1 MEFKEKLMQLRKE
14 RGWSQEELGERLSV
28 TRQTVSKWELGQTTP
43 ELAKLIEMSELFG
56 MSIDELVG
64 KEKSP
69 AYPEKAAVEHE
80 TDTSAGMGSSAG
92 YQGFSFGHP
101 YRTVYEYKSERKLG
115 RLPLVHV
122 HFGRGNCTAKG
133 IIAIGNIAVGLVSI
147 GLVSFGLLAIGLVCC
162 GLLAFGLTCLG
173 VVSAGAVALGILFA
187 AGGVVV
193 SGYLAIGGVAAGTQI
208 AVGGCVSANSLAI
221 GGAAAGTIAV
231 GQHVDGAVTFVTD
244 SHFSDVDWNAVRAV
258 VAEQCPKLPE
268 WLVNLICGV
277 FKK

>member
-64 KEKSP
+64 KEKNS
-69 AYPEKAAVEHE
+69 AYPEKTAVEYG
-80 TDTSAGMGSSAG
+80 TDASAGKGSYAG

-101 YRTVYEYKSERKLG
+101 YQTVYEYKSKRKIG

-133 IIAIGNIAVGLVSI
+133 IVAVGNIAVGLVSI
-147 GLVSFGLLAIGLVCC
+147 GMVSFGVLAIGLVCF

-193 SGYLAIGGVAAGTQI
+193 SGYLAIGGVAAGT
-208 AVGGCVSANSLAI
+208 
-221 GGAAAGTIAV
+221 
-231 GQHVDGAVTFVTD
+231 
-244 SHFSDVDWNAVRAV
+244 
-258 VAEQCPKLPE
+258 
-268 WLVNLICGV
+268 
-277 FKK
+277 